1 MQMKL
6 LNVLEHEFPSPHC
19 SIAVLLLM
27 HLLKTRKIIRDG
39 SRTAATSKMKLFVI
53 IVNGFQQNF
62 EISKFCEIH
71 RETHVPESLF

>member
-39 SRTAATSKMKLFVI
+39 SRTAAKLFVI